1 MRVFALV
8 LVAALTIPVVA
19 EAHAFAQRYDLPV
32 PLWLYLSGAGRS

>member
-19 EAHAFAQRYDLPV
+19 EAHAFA
-32 PLWLYLSGAGRS
+32 